1 MRNPGTK
8 DPVRDV
14 SELIDSEQTPHLG
27 PEGTR
32 IVLPIVP
39 TRTVI
44 WPTPARYES
53 SDSGYAVI
61 DRNLI
66 GSLSSDAGPCTPSP
80 SSSSVSPGFNA
91 YVESPCM

>member
-8 DPVRDV
+8 DPVRDF

-44 WPTPARYES
+44 
-53 SDSGYAVI
+53 
-61 DRNLI
+61 
-66 GSLSSDAGPCTPSP
+66 
-80 SSSSVSPGFNA
+80 
-91 YVESPCM
+91 